1 MVSIPQ
7 YTEHILPIT
16 KELVTYCEKELDIM
30 MIMHNSEIKVD
41 HVLSHLPLGVSIES
55 VGPDAD
61 IRAMREAMKGRIP
74 LCGNLDP
81 INVLWKGTP
90 ETIAAEVERIMGIC
104 KEGGGYVINTGEM
117 VPRFVP
123 EENMDAFMSTAK
135 KLSAYEPQI

>member
-30 MIMHNSEIKVD
+30 ILMHNSETKVD

-61 IRAMREAMKGRIP
+61 IRQIIYPESIV
-74 LCGNLDP
+74 
-81 INVLWKGTP
+81 NVKWVSRYP
-90 ETIAAEVERIMGIC
+90 EL
-104 KEGGGYVINTGEM
+104 
-117 VPRFVP
+117 P
-123 EENMDAFMSTAK
+123 
-135 KLSAYEPQI
+135 

>member
-1 MVSIPQ
+1 MI
-7 YTEHILPIT
+7 
-16 KELVTYCEKELDIM
+16 
-30 MIMHNSEIKVD
+30 IMHNSEIKAD

-61 IRAMREAMKGRIP
+61 IQEMRDATRGRVP

-90 ETIAAEVERIMGIC
+90 VSIKAEVERIMGIC
-104 KEGGGYVINTGEM
+104 KEGGGYIFNTGEM

-123 EENMDAFMSTAK
+123 EENMIAYMSTAK
-135 KLSAYEPQI
+135 ELATY